1 MCYGLTHDILY
12 NKYFNIKGEKKLWKE
27 RETN

>member
-12 NKYFNIKGEKKLWKE
+12 NKYNINGEKKLWKK